1 MFRGAN
7 AINLDTK
14 GRLAIPTRYRQSLL
28 DDCNG
33 QLVCTVDNQQSCL
46 LLYPL
51 SEWEEIELKLS
62 RLSSM
67 NPHERRL
74 QRLLLGYANEGEMD
88 KNGRFLLS
96 APLRQHAD
104 LTKEIML
111 VGQLNKFEIWN
122 TQTWEQQI
130 QTDIATEQDAGFDL
144 TERLQDFS
152 L

>member
-51 SEWEEIELKLS
+51 PEWEEIELKLIK
-62 RLSSM
+62 LSSM
-67 NPHERRL
+67 IPAERRM
-74 QRLLLGYANEGEMD
+74 QRLLLGHAAEGEMD
-88 KNGRFLLS
+88 KSGRILIPT
-96 APLRQHAD
+96 PLRHHAK
-104 LTKEIML
+104 LSKEVML
-111 VGQLNKFEIWN
+111 VGQLNKFEIWDAE
-122 TQTWEQQI
+122 TWAQQI
-130 QTDIATEQDAGFDL
+130 EDDIDTERKGEFEL
-144 TERLQDFS
+144 TERL
-152 L
+152 

>member
-14 GRLAIPTRYRQSLL
+14 GRLAIPTKYRQSLQ

-33 QLVCTVDNQQSCL
+33 QLVCTVDTQQSCL

-51 SEWEEIELKLS
+51 PEWEEIELKLS
-62 RLSSM
+62 KFSSM
-67 NPHERRL
+67 VPAERRM
-74 QRLLLGYANEGEMD
+74 QRLLLGYATEGEMD
-88 KNGRFLLS
+88 KSGRILIPT
-96 APLRQHAD
+96 PLRQHAK
-104 LTKEIML
+104 LSKEVML
-111 VGQLNKFEIWN
+111 VGQLNKFEIWDAEV
-122 TQTWEQQI
+122 WAAQI
-130 QTDIATEQDAGFDL
+130 EADMETERDGDFEL

>member
-51 SEWEEIELKLS
+51 PEWEEIELKLIK
-62 RLSSM
+62 LSSM
-67 NPHERRL
+67 IPAERRM
-74 QRLLLGYANEGEMD
+74 QRLLLGHAAEGEMD
-88 KNGRFLLS
+88 KSGRILIPT
-96 APLRQHAD
+96 PLRHHAK
-104 LTKEIML
+104 LSKELML
-111 VGQLNKFEIWN
+111 VGQLNKFEIWDAE
-122 TQTWEQQI
+122 TWAQQI
-130 QTDIATEQDAGFDL
+130 EDDIDTERKGEFEL

>member
-7 AINLDTK
+7 AINLDVK
-14 GRLAIPTRYRQSLL
+14 GRVAIPTRYRQLLL
-28 DDCNG
+28 DDCQG
-33 QLVCTVDNQQSCL
+33 QLVCTIDTQQSCL

-51 SEWEEIELKLS
+51 TEWEEIELKLS
-62 RLSSM
+62 KLSST

-74 QRLLLGYANEGEMD
+74 KRLLLGYATEGEMD

-96 APLRQHAD
+96 APLRQRANLD
-104 LTKEIML
+104 KEIML
-111 VGQLNKFEIWN
+111 VGQLNKFEIWDAEAW
-122 TQTWEQQI
+122 QAQV
-130 QTDIATEQDAGFDL
+130 EQDIEMEKTADFEL

>member
-14 GRLAIPTRYRQSLL
+14 GRLAIPTRYRESLQ

-33 QLVCTVDNQQSCL
+33 QLVCTVDTQQSCL

-51 SEWEEIELKLS
+51 PEWEEIELKLS
-62 RLSSM
+62 KFSSM
-67 NPHERRL
+67 VPAERRM
-74 QRLLLGYANEGEMD
+74 QRLLLGYATEGEMD
-88 KNGRFLLS
+88 KSGRILIPT
-96 APLRQHAD
+96 PLRQHAK
-104 LTKEIML
+104 LSKEVML
-111 VGQLNKFEIWN
+111 VGQLNKFEIWDAEI
-122 TQTWEQQI
+122 WASQI
-130 QTDIATEQDAGFDL
+130 EMDMETERDGNFEL

>member
-14 GRLAIPTRYRQSLL
+14 GRLAIPTKHRQPLL
-28 DDCNG
+28 DDCAG
-33 QLVCTVDNQQSCL
+33 QLICTIDTQQSCL

-51 SEWEEIELKLS
+51 PEWEEIELKLS
-62 RLSSM
+62 KFSS
-67 NPHERRL
+67 NIEQERRKI
-74 QRLLLGYANEGEMD
+74 RLLLGYAIDCEMD
-88 KNGRFLLS
+88 KSGRVLI
-96 APLRQHAD
+96 PVPPRNHAKLD
-104 LTKEIML
+104 KEILL

-122 TQTWEQQI
+122 SEIWAKRIEE
-130 QTDIATEQDAGFDL
+130 DMEVERSGNFEL

>member
-46 LLYPL
+46 LLYPIP
-51 SEWEEIELKLS
+51 EWEEIELKLIK
-62 RLSSM
+62 LSSM
-67 NPHERRL
+67 IPAERRM
-74 QRLLLGYANEGEMD
+74 QRLLLGHAAEGEMD
-88 KNGRFLLS
+88 KSGRILIPT
-96 APLRQHAD
+96 PLRHHAK
-104 LTKEIML
+104 LSKEVML
-111 VGQLNKFEIWN
+111 VGQLNKFEIWDAE
-122 TQTWEQQI
+122 TWAQQI
-130 QTDIATEQDAGFDL
+130 EDDIDTERKGEFEL

>member
-51 SEWEEIELKLS
+51 PEWEDIELKLIK
-62 RLSSM
+62 LSSM
-67 NPHERRL
+67 IPAERRM
-74 QRLLLGYANEGEMD
+74 QRLLLGHAAEGEMD
-88 KNGRFLLS
+88 KSGRILIPT
-96 APLRQHAD
+96 PLRHHAK
-104 LTKEIML
+104 LSKEVML
-111 VGQLNKFEIWN
+111 VGQLNKFEIWDAE
-122 TQTWEQQI
+122 TWAQQI
-130 QTDIATEQDAGFDL
+130 EDDIDTERKGEFEL

>member
-14 GRLAIPTRYRQSLL
+14 GRLAIPTKYRQSLL

-33 QLVCTVDNQQSCL
+33 QLVCTVDTQQSCL

-51 SEWEEIELKLS
+51 PEWEEIELKLS
-62 RLSSM
+62 KLSST
-67 NPHERRL
+67 NPQERRL
-74 QRLLLGYANEGEMD
+74 QRLLLGYAMEGEMD
-88 KNGRFLLS
+88 KSGRILI
-96 APLRQHAD
+96 APTLRQHAALD
-104 LTKEIML
+104 KQIML
-111 VGQLNKFEIWN
+111 VGQLNKFEIWDADVW
-122 TQTWEQQI
+122 QKQI
-130 QTDIATEQDAGFDL
+130 SEDIETEKQGQFEL

>member
-51 SEWEEIELKLS
+51 PEWEEIELKLS
-62 RLSSM
+62 KFSSM
-67 NPHERRL
+67 VPAERRM
-74 QRLLLGYANEGEMD
+74 QRLLLGYATEGEMD
-88 KNGRFLLS
+88 KSGRILIPT
-96 APLRQHAD
+96 PLRQHAK
-104 LTKEIML
+104 LSKEVML
-111 VGQLNKFEIWN
+111 VGQLNKFEIWDA
-122 TQTWEQQI
+122 QVWADQI
-130 QTDIATEQDAGFDL
+130 ESDMETERSGDFEL

>member
-14 GRLAIPTRYRQSLL
+14 GRVTVPTRYRQALL
-28 DDCNG
+28 DDCQG
-33 QLVCTVDNQQSCL
+33 QLVCTIDIQQPCL

-74 QRLLLGYANEGEMD
+74 QRLLLGYAMEGEMD
-88 KNGRFLLS
+88 KSGRLLLS
-96 APLRQHAD
+96 APLRQHAK
-104 LTKEIML
+104 LSKEIML
-111 VGQLNKFEIWN
+111 VGQLNKFEIWSSES
-122 TQTWEQQI
+122 WDEQI
-130 QTDIATEQDAGFDL
+130 QSDISTEQDANFEL
-144 TERLQDFS
+144 TDRLQDFS